1 MTPASRK
8 PNVLLGVTGSVAAYK
23 AVELIRALKPFA
35 QVRVVA
41 TQAGGKLVPLP
52 ALRKASGHS
61 VWTNLFSGSTP
72 IPPGTPSGTHPL
84 AKVPHIGYA
93 KQADLILIAPATAN
107 CMAKLALG
115 IADDLLTS
123 LCLYATCPLWIAPA
137 MNVNMWN
144 HPATQLNHRLLL
156 RRGVRFLGPDK
167 GFLACG
173 DVGEGRFAEPLEIAT
188 QVESYFKNQRNWDGL
203 RILVTAGPTQEALD
217 PVRVLT
223 NHSSGKMGYA
233 LAQAALNRGAQVTLV
248 HGPVSLAPLT
258 LARMVSVTTAD
269 QMRSEVLRALP
280 KVDFLI
286 MAAAVADYR
295 PAQAAPTKIKKTG
308 RRLSIR
314 LIRNPDI
321 LGEVLKR
328 RKPNQYVLG
337 FAAETD
343 HLKTRAGEKWSRKP
357 CDLLAANRVGPG
369 RAFGTDQN
377 ELLVFSRLSV
387 RPVKIGP
394 ASKARVAERLLDL
407 ADQYMK
413 KISKG

>member
-1 MTPASRK
+1 
-8 PNVLLGVTGSVAAYK
+8 
-23 AVELIRALKPFA
+23 
-35 QVRVVA
+35 
-41 TQAGGKLVPLP
+41 
-52 ALRKASGHS
+52 
-61 VWTNLFSGSTP
+61 
-72 IPPGTPSGTHPL
+72 
-84 AKVPHIGYA
+84 
-93 KQADLILIAPATAN
+93 
-107 CMAKLALG
+107 
-115 IADDLLTS
+115 
-123 LCLYATCPLWIAPA
+123 
-137 MNVNMWN
+137 
-144 HPATQLNHRLLL
+144 
-156 RRGVRFLGPDK
+156 
-167 GFLACG
+167 
-173 DVGEGRFAEPLEIAT
+173 
-188 QVESYFKNQRNWDGL
+188 
-203 RILVTAGPTQEALD
+203 
-217 PVRVLT
+217 
-223 NHSSGKMGYA
+223 
-233 LAQAALNRGAQVTLV
+233 
-248 HGPVSLAPLT
+248 
-258 LARMVSVTTAD
+258 MVSVTTAD